1 MLYAPG
7 RVWRLRRAVGA
18 ALLICGLTACASGR
32 EPRAPAG
39 ALPPRAA
46 IEVDRTQFHSEAR
59 LRAWQEDLD
68 RRGLRDTGSP
78 AHEAYVDT
86 LHQRLREA
94 GVPEL
99 YFEPVT
105 MTRWEAR
112 RWSLELAD
120 GTDRIRTA
128 GYIPYSG
135 STGAQGLVA
144 PMRYLSAGQH
154 PDRGVA
160 GSIVVVELPKPALTS
175 DFFHAMALYK
185 HDPANALPPGAPYA
199 RPYQVLEVLV
209 QTLDALQAAG
219 AAGVVAVLDEPADLA
234 AGLYAPYD
242 RELRKL
248 PGVYVDRE
256 AGARLKALAASGARL
271 RLVLDAQAEE
281 VVTRNLIGIIPGASS
296 ELTVINSHTDG
307 TNGIEDNGPNAIVD
321 IAQYLARL
329 PREALPRSIMIMLSS
344 GHFAGGVGIQGF
356 LARHR
361 EDGLRGRI
369 ASIVT
374 IEHLGATEWLPG
386 PDGRLAPTGRDE
398 PAAIFLPRIPALVR
412 AASAM
417 LRNAQAAPAFVM
429 PPLNPDADG
438 GPNSASWPGEGQ
450 YFWGGARLP
459 TLNYITG
466 PDYLLNYG
474 VTTADK
480 VDYGRMRR
488 ETAAI
493 TQLLLD
499 LSREPYEALRDE
511 QPPAP

>member
-1 MLYAPG
+1 MLYAPEQP
-7 RVWRLRRAVGA
+7 WRLRRAVGA
-18 ALLICGLTACASGR
+18 ALLIAGLTACAARQES
-32 EPRAPAG
+32 RAPAG
-39 ALPPRAA
+39 ALPPQAA
-46 IEVDRTQFHSEAR
+46 VEVDRTQFYPEAR

-78 AHEAYVDT
+78 AHEAYVDA
-86 LHQRLREA
+86 LYERLREA
-94 GVPEL
+94 GVADL
-99 YFEPVT
+99 YFEPVA
-105 MTRWEAR
+105 MTRWAAR

-120 GTDRIRTA
+120 GADRIPTA

-144 PMRYLSAGQH
+144 PIRYLPVGRR
-154 PDRGVA
+154 PDRSVA
-160 GSIVVVELPKPALTS
+160 GSIVVVELPRPSLTS

-185 HDPANALPPGAPYA
+185 HDPDNTLPPGAPYA
-199 RPYQVLEVLV
+199 RPYQIIDALV
-209 QTLDALQAAG
+209 QTLEALQAAG
-219 AAGVVAVLDEPADLA
+219 AAGVVAVLDEPADIA

-242 RELRKL
+242 RQLRKL
-248 PGVYVDRE
+248 PGVYVDRA
-256 AGARLKALAASGARL
+256 AGARLKALARAGARL
-271 RLVLDAQAEE
+271 RLVLDADTEA

-344 GHFAGGVGIQGF
+344 GHFAGGVGIQDF

-361 EDGLRGRI
+361 QDGLRGRI

-398 PAAIFLPRIPALVR
+398 PAAIFLPRVPALVR

-429 PPLNPDADG
+429 PPLNPDGDG
-438 GPNSASWPGEGQ
+438 GPNTATWPGEGQ

-466 PDYLLNYG
+466 PDYLLNYD

-493 TQLLLD
+493 TQMLLD
-499 LSREPYEALRDE
+499 LSREPYEALRAE
-511 QPPAP
+511 QPPPP